1 MLGFILSC
9 ACGQN
14 TYSQWA
20 FQISLLSG
28 CNVSKQAVFD
38 RISEKA
44 VGFAKEL
51 LQYFL
56 LQQTCRKA
64 TANLFAGFGKVLL
77 HDSTTLHLPQGLNS
91 VFKGNHSLGEQKAVA
106 RIQTVIDITRMRFLH
121 FSLGSFTDNDQS
133 ASGSILPWVNKADL
147 VIRDLGYFTLKS
159 FEQLVSKQ
167 AYFLSRLRFGVNI
180 YDQKGQRLSLKT
192 LMQGRQLK
200 DQWVYIGEK
209 RKIKVRLIMIPLPA
223 AQTAEKIRK
232 AKHDRD
238 KRLHHSR
245 EYYQW
250 LGYTVL
256 ITNVEQQ
263 VWTPQQ
269 AAQAYRVRWQIEIIF
284 KSWKSCFHM
293 QRLLHEGCTN
303 ADRVKVNIYLLL
315 LFICLFMLKLY
326 IPYRTKMISLFKLS
340 KYVLVNLQQILSLS
354 YDQLKQLI
362 LKHCCYD
369 KRSDRLKM
377 TDLYRNLT

>member
-1 MLGFILSC
+1 
-9 ACGQN
+9 
-14 TYSQWA
+14 
-20 FQISLLSG
+20 
-28 CNVSKQAVFD
+28 
-38 RISEKA
+38 
-44 VGFAKEL
+44 
-51 LQYFL
+51 
-56 LQQTCRKA
+56 
-64 TANLFAGFGKVLL
+64 
-77 HDSTTLHLPQGLNS
+77 
-91 VFKGNHSLGEQKAVA
+91 
-106 RIQTVIDITRMRFLH
+106 
-121 FSLGSFTDNDQS
+121 
-133 ASGSILPWVNKADL
+133 
-147 VIRDLGYFTLKS
+147 
-159 FEQLVSKQ
+159 
-167 AYFLSRLRFGVNI
+167 
-180 YDQKGQRLSLKT
+180 
-192 LMQGRQLK
+192 MQGRQLK
-200 DQWVYIGEK
+200 DQWVYIGKK
-209 RKIKVRLIMIPLPA
+209 RKVKVRLVMIPLPA

-326 IPYRTKMISLFKLS
+326 IPYQTKMVSLFKLS
-340 KYVLVNLQQILSLS
+340 KYVLVNLKQILSLS
-354 YDQLKQLI
+354 HGQLKLLI